1 MKIAFVQQPISSM
14 SLKNID
20 SSLEIWI
27 YEVARRMAKYH
38 EVVVFARKNKSDK
51 EFELHEGVRYKRI
64 KTNNA
69 DQLVASSFK
78 LINKLFQFVLI
89 KLKRPLF
96 ISPLYYFN
104 YNLRVA
110 KYLQYEKYDV
120 VHIHNFPQSVSIIRT
135 FNPNIKIVL
144 EMHCEWLTQLNRKTI
159 ESQLK
164 KTDLIVGVSDYIT
177 DKIRH
182 RFPKFARRCKT
193 LLNGVD
199 IDVFAN
205 DNRYNDSDKDKIK
218 QLLFIGRVSPEKG
231 VHVLLDAFQMVFK
244 HYPRVHLTIV
254 GEQESLPLAYLVGL
268 TEDALTKELRQFQD
282 VNYMS
287 YLYSKL
293 SSEQTSHVTFNGSIA
308 HRLLTDYYRN
318 ADVVVLPSVCNEP
331 CALPLF
337 EAMAASVP
345 VVASRGGGTPEVIE
359 DGKTGLLPERGDASA
374 LAEAVQSLISN
385 ESLSKSIGE
394 AGRKRTIELFSW
406 DQTVQNLCVLYENM
420 FLGDS

>member
-1 MKIAFVQQPISSM
+1 MKIAFVQQPISTL

-20 SSLEIWI
+20 SSIAIWI
-27 YEVARRMAKYH
+27 YEIARRMAKYH
-38 EVVVFARKNKSDK
+38 EVAVFARKNKSDK

-69 DQLVASSFK
+69 DQFVASSFRR
-78 LINKLFQFVLI
+78 LERLFNSVFI
-89 KLKRPLF
+89 TLKRPLF
-96 ISPLYYFN
+96 SSPLYYFN
-104 YNLRVA
+104 YYLRVA

-120 VHIHNFPQSVSIIRT
+120 VHLHNFPQAVPIIRA
-135 FNPNIKIVL
+135 FNPHIKIVL
-144 EMHCEWLTQLNRKTI
+144 EMHCEWLTQLNRKMI

-177 DKIRH
+177 DKIR
-182 RFPKFARRCKT
+182 RSFPKLAYRCKT

-199 IDVFAN
+199 IDFFAN
-205 DNRYNDSDKDKIK
+205 EYRYRDSGKKNGK
-218 QLLFIGRVSPEKG
+218 QLLFVGRVSPEKG
-231 VHVLLDAFQMVFK
+231 IHVLLDAFQIVFK

-254 GEQESLPLAYLVGL
+254 GEQESLPLTFLIGL
-268 TEDALTKELRQFQD
+268 SEDVLTRKLAHFQD
-282 VNYMS
+282 MNYMS
-287 YLYSKL
+287 YITSKL
-293 SSEQTSHVTFNGSIA
+293 SSDLARHVTFTGSIP
-308 HRLLTDYYRN
+308 HRLLTDYYRT

-345 VVASRGGGTPEVIE
+345 VVASRGGGTPEVIV
-359 DGKTGLLPERGDASA
+359 DGKTGLLVERGDASA

-406 DQTVQNLCVLYENM
+406 DQTVQNLCGLYENM